1 MTNNNLSIVLCTAL
15 CASVATYAVLD
26 IVLPMITIDI
36 KINRN
41 FLSLVGGVAV
51 GIGSLK
57 YFCK

>member
-1 MTNNNLSIVLCTAL
+1 MTNNNLPIVLCTAL
-15 CASVATYAVLD
+15 CTSVATYAVLD
-26 IVLPMITIDI
+26 IVLPRITIDI

-41 FLSLVGGVAV
+41 FFSLVGGVVA